1 MTTLAWPQI
10 SVSGGPLPGTGFERR
25 SARVISIACGRSGVG
40 KTTIAANLSLAL
52 SGMHRRSMLV
62 DCDPGPGDATR
73 MMGFDGRESIDDVVG
88 GRLTIDQIVVD
99 GPNALFVVP
108 AGPVDNISR
117 RVDIVARRKLADGF
131 RPHRRSLDYV
141 VVDTPGSADA
151 DTLDMVAS
159 SDLAIVVL
167 CPQTESF
174 MDAYATVK
182 LLALNHDVSD
192 IAIVANR
199 INGEAMGRDLYR
211 RFRDVSARFLSDTRL
226 SYLGGIPDDE
236 RVRTAASRR
245 RCVVDQ
251 YPHARSAQA
260 IAELARTID
269 SSAIMAQAGGD
280 CFFGMEAVAGVR

>member
-1 MTTLAWPQI
+1 MTLAWPSI
-10 SVSGGPLPGTGFERR
+10 TVSNDALPDRASEQR

-52 SGMHRRSMLV
+52 SRAHRRSMLV
-62 DCDPGPGDATR
+62 DCDPGQGDATR

-99 GPNALFVVP
+99 GPDALFVVP
-108 AGPVDNISR
+108 AGPIDNVDR
-117 RVDIVARRKLADGF
+117 RVDIVARRKLADAF

-141 VVDTPGSADA
+141 IVDTPGSADP

-167 CPQTESF
+167 CPQTDSF

-182 LLALNHDVSD
+182 LLALDHGVSD
-192 IAIVANR
+192 IAVVANR
-199 INGEAMGRDLYR
+199 IDGEAMGRDIYR
-211 RFRDVSARFLSDTRL
+211 RFRDVSARFLTDTRL

-236 RVRTAASRR
+236 RVRAAAARR

-251 YPHARSAQA
+251 YPHARSAQS
-260 IAELARTID
+260 IVELARTID
-269 SSAIMAQAGGD
+269 TMAIGARPGGN
-280 CFFGMEAVAGVR
+280 CFFGMEATTGVR

>member
-1 MTTLAWPQI
+1 
-10 SVSGGPLPGTGFERR
+10 
-25 SARVISIACGRSGVG
+25 
-40 KTTIAANLSLAL
+40 
-52 SGMHRRSMLV
+52 
-62 DCDPGPGDATR
+62 
-73 MMGFDGRESIDDVVG
+73 
-88 GRLTIDQIVVD
+88 
-99 GPNALFVVP
+99 
-108 AGPVDNISR
+108 
-117 RVDIVARRKLADGF
+117 
-131 RPHRRSLDYV
+131 
-141 VVDTPGSADA
+141 
-151 DTLDMVAS
+151 
-159 SDLAIVVL
+159 
-167 CPQTESF
+167 

-182 LLALNHDVSD
+182 LRALNHDVSD

-269 SSAIMAQAGGD
+269 SGAIMAQAGGD

>member
-1 MTTLAWPQI
+1 MTQAWPNI
-10 SVSGGPLPGTGFERR
+10 TVSGGVLPDMSSERR

-52 SGMHRRSMLV
+52 SRMRRRSMLV

-73 MMGFDGRESIDDVVG
+73 MMGFSGRESIDDVIG

-99 GPNALFVVP
+99 GPDALFVVP
-108 AGPVDNISR
+108 AAPADKASK
-117 RVDIVARRKLADGF
+117 RVDILARRKLADAF

-141 VVDTPGSADA
+141 IVDTPGSADA

-182 LLALNHDVSD
+182 LLALDHDVSE
-192 IAIVANR
+192 IVIVANR
-199 INGEAMGRDLYR
+199 IASEAMGRDIYR
-211 RFRDVSARFLSDTRL
+211 RFRDVSGRFLSETRL

-236 RVRTAASRR
+236 RVRTAVARR

-251 YPHARSAQA
+251 YPHAPSAQA
-260 IAELARTID
+260 ITELARTID
-269 SSAIMAQAGGD
+269 TMAIGAQPGGN
-280 CFFGMEAVAGVR
+280 CFFGMEAKASVR